1 MNKKKVQNLTEK
13 QVEEYLILNP
23 NFLTNNPEVLNSLEV
38 IHETGGAVSLIQ
50 KQVEV
55 LRENYNA
62 TTNNLLGLLSVAK
75 NNEEIFNE
83 TQQLILDLISSE
95 NATEIVGK
103 TELTFEKQFN
113 ATKCRVFFFK
123 EQEYLPKGRYLE
135 LKSAHQNF
143 GDLYNAKDIY
153 CGPCS
158 KNQADFIFGKKSK
171 IIECALVP
179 LRNNECP
186 GLLALGSTEEGKY
199 DSRKDTLFLNFIAE
213 VLNKLIDKSV
223 R

>member
-23 NFLTNNPEVLNSLEV
+23 NFLTDNPEVLNSLEV

-95 NATEIVGK
+95 NATDIVGK
-103 TELTFEKQFN
+103 TELTFEKQFH

-123 EQEYLPKGRYLE
+123 EQDTCPKAG
-135 LKSAHQNF
+135 
-143 GDLYNAKDIY
+143 I
-153 CGPCS
+153 
-158 KNQADFIFGKKSK
+158 
-171 IIECALVP
+171 
-179 LRNNECP
+179 
-186 GLLALGSTEEGKY
+186 
-199 DSRKDTLFLNFIAE
+199 
-213 VLNKLIDKSV
+213 
-223 R
+223 

>member
-83 TQQLILDLISSE
+83 TQQLILDLIS
-95 NATEIVGK
+95 
-103 TELTFEKQFN
+103 
-113 ATKCRVFFFK
+113 
-123 EQEYLPKGRYLE
+123 
-135 LKSAHQNF
+135 
-143 GDLYNAKDIY
+143 
-153 CGPCS
+153 
-158 KNQADFIFGKKSK
+158 
-171 IIECALVP
+171 
-179 LRNNECP
+179 
-186 GLLALGSTEEGKY
+186 
-199 DSRKDTLFLNFIAE
+199 
-213 VLNKLIDKSV
+213 
-223 R
+223 